1 MPDTKAQ
8 DQQSKTVSQRAFET
22 VLDSIDAAIYVADM
36 QSYDLLFLNAYSRKR
51 WGEANNRKCWQVLR
65 QGQSGPCSL
74 PLLS

>member
-36 QSYDLLFLNAYSRKR
+36 QSYDLLFLNA
-51 WGEANNRKCWQVLR
+51 
-65 QGQSGPCSL
+65 
-74 PLLS
+74 